1 MQLIVRKRGYWLPPL
16 VALAMV
22 ALLALIVGIMN
33 VSAVHN
39 EAILE
44 LDVAAGPIVVPGPT
58 PDCDTSLSAPPVLC
72 SAADLDNDA
81 GGAPLDWENLCG
93 ADGTTGE
100 ITPLGFGAPIDQRS
114 CLPDFHK
121 PDHTYFDSEKD
132 IYDIVSIPNGGIT
145 TQFWE
150 CVEQGNVLP
159 KDEILNGYA
168 ALSTVPS
175 GANTGDRVL
184 YVGGERDSNNG
195 TSFIGAWFL
204 QSDASCSHTGNGNTA
219 FTSTG
224 AHQVGDLLLIADFP
238 SGGKIGEIRLFEWC
252 PATEVGCSPGAS
264 DPLQE
269 IASGIDCSDLPAT
282 ALDDACG
289 VVNSVNT
296 VTPVWKN
303 ECVAKGNDKCN
314 STITTAEETNTM
326 FEIGVNLTNSGFP
339 DPLPCFSTFV
349 LETRSSVQFD
359 ATTKDFVAGS
369 FPTCG
374 KATIIKQTDPDGATG
389 TFTYTSELPCGNFS
403 LTDADA
409 TPVGGEAGVHV
420 CDDLT
425 PATYLVLED
434 DPTTLTPPFDLVNI
448 VCNVDVGLGLGTSF
462 RIGFI
467 DGLGDFDP
475 GATNGFDIATDDTVE
490 LNIGTLGE
498 ITCTYTNRQRGS
510 ILIKKVDEAGNP
522 LAGACFSISPNPKS
536 PAMVGDVCDKT
547 STAAGSNDTDNRAGF
562 LCVEDVLLS
571 GSAYTVHESVVP
583 PGFEGAADQTITVN
597 TVDTCAQRETAGG
610 ALVLT
615 FVNKL
620 GSILINKVV
629 DKAGNPLLGGACF
642 TIAPDGTTGTGTFT
656 GTVCDNNVDNI
667 PGPGTPDLTD
677 SDTTAGEICVN
688 DVPLDDY
695 DITESIVPANFLG
708 DTPKDVTVSNSDDC
722 AALTAIVFKNVPLS
736 KFQIKFFD
744 LTGFTDSAIDCSNAT
759 EVSENGG
766 ADSLTITS
774 ITATNPTVVTTS
786 AAHDLLTGAKVQ
798 ITGSNSIPDVDGT
811 FTVTFVSS
819 TEFSIPVDLS
829 GGTAGTN
836 PAGTVVAF
844 DDTDETFGNGTS
856 GLVPGLYSCT
866 INVDP

>member
-1 MQLIVRKRGYWLPPL
+1 MSNSLAIIARPPARAAVL
-16 VALAMV
+16 LGLALAI
-22 ALLALIVGIMN
+22 ALLALVMSRMDTG
-33 VSAVHN
+33 AVHN
-39 EAILE
+39 EGIIE
-44 LDVAAGPIVVPGPT
+44 LDTAAGPIVVPGPT
-58 PDCDTSLSAPPVLC
+58 DDCVTPLC
-72 SAADLDNDA
+72 SAADLDNDG
-81 GGAPLDWENLCG
+81 GGAPLDWQSLCG
-93 ADGTTGE
+93 AGGGGL
-100 ITPLGFGAPIDQRS
+100 ITPLAFGAPIDQRA
-114 CLPDFHK
+114 CLSDFQK
-121 PDHTYFDSEKD
+121 PDHSYFASEKD
-132 IYDIVSIPNGGIT
+132 IYDIVDVASGGIT

-168 ALSTVPS
+168 ALSTVPA
-175 GANTGDRVL
+175 GPNEDDRVL
-184 YVGGERDSNNG
+184 FVGGERDSNNG

-204 QSDASCSHTGNGNTA
+204 QADASCSHSGNGSSA

-238 SGGKIGEIRLFEWC
+238 SGGKIGKIRLFEWC

-269 IASGIDCSDLPAT
+269 IASGLDCSDLPAA
-282 ALDDACG
+282 ALDDVCG
-289 VVNSVNT
+289 VVNSVNV

-303 ECVAKGNDKCN
+303 ECVAQGNDKCA
-314 STITTAEETNTM
+314 STITTPEETNTM

-374 KATIIKQTDPDGATG
+374 KLTIEKETDPDGAAG
-389 TFTYTSELPCGNFS
+389 TFSYTNDAGADCDPSFS
-403 LTDADA
+403 LEDD
-409 TPVGGEAGVHV
+409 GSQV

-425 PATYLVLED
+425 PAVYLVTED
-434 DPTTLTPPFDLVNI
+434 DPTALTPPFDLVNI
-448 VCNVDVGLGLGTSF
+448 VCTVDAGSGSGTSY

-467 DGLGDFDP
+467 DGGGIFDP
-475 GATNGFDIATDDTVE
+475 GATSEFDDGDDTVE
-490 LNIGTLGE
+490 ATIGTLGE

-510 ILIKKVDEAGNP
+510 ILVRKETESGALLP
-522 LAGACFSISPNPKS
+522 GACFTFDPDPFTGAVT
-536 PAMVGDVCDKT
+536 PLEVCDDGLDT
-547 STAAGSNDTDNRAGF
+547 NDQADADDG
-562 LCVEDVLLS
+562 LVCIDDVLFLGDDTVADS
-571 GSAYTVHESVVP
+571 GYDITETVVP
-583 PGFEGAADQTITVN
+583 DGFEGDPDTENVVVDSPSTCADKLAADPIVP
-597 TVDTCAQRETAGG
+597 DA
-610 ALVLT
+610 T

-642 TIAPDGTTGTGTFT
+642 TIAPDGITGAGTFT

-677 SDTTAGEICVN
+677 GDATAGEICVD

-695 DITESIVPANFLG
+695 DITESVVPANFLG

-722 AALTAIVFKNVPLS
+722 AVLTAIVFKNVPLS
-736 KFQIKFFD
+736 KFQIKFLD
-744 LTGFTDSAIDCSNAT
+744 LTGFTDAAIDCSNAT

-766 ADSLTITS
+766 ADALTITGN
-774 ITATNPTVVTTS
+774 TAANPTVVTTS
-786 AAHDLLTGAKVQ
+786 AAHGLVTGAKVQ
-798 ITGSNSIPDVDGT
+798 ITGSNSIPTINGT
-811 FTVTFVSS
+811 FTVTVIDA
-819 TEFSIPVDLS
+819 TRFSIPVNVT
-829 GGTAGTN
+829 TAGN
-836 PAGTVVAF
+836 SGTLVAF
-844 DDTDETFGNGTS
+844 DDTDETFGNGTTT
-856 GLVPGLYSCT
+856 LVPGLYSCT

>member
-1 MQLIVRKRGYWLPPL
+1 MQLIVQKKGYRLLPIL
-16 VALAMV
+16 ALAV
-22 ALLALIVGIMN
+22 AMAVLVFIARDTQ
-33 VSAVHN
+33 AVHA

-44 LDVAAGPIVVPGPT
+44 LDTAAGPIIVPGPT
-58 PDCDTSLSAPPVLC
+58 DDCTTSLSAPPVLC
-72 SAADLDNDA
+72 SAADLDNDG
-81 GGAPLDWENLCG
+81 GGAPLDWESLCEAG
-93 ADGTTGE
+93 AGGL
-100 ITPLGFGAPIDQRS
+100 ITPKAFGAPIDQRS
-114 CLPDFHK
+114 CLSDFQR

-132 IYDIVSIPNGGIT
+132 IYDIVDVASGGIT

-150 CVEQGNVLP
+150 CVEQSTVLP
-159 KDEILNGYA
+159 KNEILNGYA
-168 ALSTVPS
+168 ALATVPA
-175 GANTGDRVL
+175 GTNAGDRVL

-204 QSDASCSHTGNGNTA
+204 QADASCSHTGNGNTA
-219 FTSTG
+219 FTSTS

-238 SGGKIGEIRLFEWC
+238 SGGKIGEIKLFEWC
-252 PATEVGCSPGAS
+252 PATEAGCSPGAS

-269 IASGIDCSDLPAT
+269 IASGLDCSDLPAA
-282 ALDDACG
+282 ALDDVCG
-289 VVNSVNT
+289 VVNSVNV

-303 ECVAKGNDKCN
+303 ECVAVGSNKCA
-314 STITTAEETNTM
+314 STITTPEETNTV

-339 DPLPCFSTFV
+339 GALPCFSTFV

-374 KATIIKQTDPDGATG
+374 KLTIEKETDPDGAAG
-389 TFTYTSELPCGNFS
+389 TFSYTN
-403 LTDADA
+403 DAGADCD
-409 TPVGGEAGVHV
+409 PSFDLEDDGSQV

-425 PATYLVLED
+425 PAVYLVTED
-434 DPTTLTPPFDLVNI
+434 DPTALTPPFDLVNI
-448 VCNVDVGLGLGTSF
+448 VCTVDVGSGSGTSY
-462 RIGFI
+462 RIGKI
-467 DGLGDFDP
+467 DGGGVFDP
-475 GATNGFDIATDDTVE
+475 GSTDEFDAGEDEDTVE
-490 LNIGTLGE
+490 ITIGTLGE
-498 ITCTYTNRQRGS
+498 VTCTYTNRQRGS
-510 ILIKKVDEAGNP
+510 ILVRKETESGALLP
-522 LAGACFSISPNPKS
+522 GACFTFDPD
-536 PAMVGDVCDKT
+536 PADGTGAAVEICDGDAADQAVGDDGLVCID
-547 STAAGSNDTDNRAGF
+547 GVVFLGDDTVAD
-562 LCVEDVLLS
+562 S
-571 GSAYTVHESVVP
+571 GYDITETVVP
-583 PGFEGAADQTITVN
+583 DGFEGDPDTENVVVDSTSNCADRLAATTPVPD
-597 TVDTCAQRETAGG
+597 A
-610 ALVLT
+610 T

-667 PGPGTPDLTD
+667 PGLGAPDLTD
-677 SDTTAGEICVN
+677 NDATAGEICVD

-744 LTGFTDSAIDCSNAT
+744 LTGFTDAAIDCSNAT

-766 ADSLTITS
+766 ADTLTITGN
-774 ITATNPTVVTTS
+774 TAANPTVVTTS
-786 AAHDLLTGAKVQ
+786 AAHDLVTGAKVQ
-798 ITGSNSIPDVDGT
+798 ITGSNSSPLINGT
-811 FTVTFVSS
+811 FTVTFVSP
-819 TEFSIPVDLS
+819 TAFSIPVNLS

-844 DDTDETFGNGTS
+844 DDTDETFGNGTTT
-856 GLVPGLYSCT
+856 LVPGLYSCT

>member
-1 MQLIVRKRGYWLPPL
+1 MQLIVQKKGYRILP
-16 VALAMV
+16 
-22 ALLALIVGIMN
+22 LLALAVAMAVLVFIARDTQ
-33 VSAVHN
+33 AVHA

-44 LDVAAGPIVVPGPT
+44 LDTATGPIVVPGPT
-58 PDCDTSLSAPPVLC
+58 KDCDSSLAAPPVLC
-72 SAADLDNDA
+72 SAADLDADA
-81 GGAPLDWENLCG
+81 GGAPLDWESLCEAG
-93 ADGTTGE
+93 GGGL
-100 ITPLGFGAPIDQRS
+100 ITPKAFGAPIDQRA
-114 CLPDFHK
+114 CLSDFQK

-132 IYDIVSIPNGGIT
+132 IYDIVDIASGGIT

-168 ALSTVPS
+168 ALATVPA
-175 GANTGDRVL
+175 GTNAGDRVL

-204 QSDASCSHTGNGNTA
+204 QADASCSHTGNGNTA

-252 PATEVGCSPGAS
+252 PATEAGCSPGAS
-264 DPLQE
+264 DPLKE
-269 IASGIDCSDLPAT
+269 IASGLDCSDLPAA
-282 ALDDACG
+282 ALDDVCG

-303 ECVAKGNDKCN
+303 ECVAAGSNKCA

-374 KATIIKQTDPDGATG
+374 KLTIEKETDPDGAAG
-389 TFTYTSELPCGNFS
+389 TFSYTN
-403 LTDADA
+403 DAGDDCA
-409 TPVGGEAGVHV
+409 PSFDLEDDGSQV

-425 PATYLVLED
+425 PTVYLVTED
-434 DPTTLTPPFDLVNI
+434 DPTALTPPFDLVNI
-448 VCNVDVGLGLGTSF
+448 VCTVDVGSGSGTSY

-467 DGLGDFDP
+467 DGFGDFDP
-475 GATNGFDIATDDTVE
+475 GATDEFDDGDDTVE
-490 LNIGTLGE
+490 ATIGTLGE

-510 ILIKKVDEAGNP
+510 ILVRKETESGALLP
-522 LAGACFSISPNPKS
+522 GACFTFDPDPFTGAVT
-536 PAMVGDVCDKT
+536 PLEVCDDGLDT
-547 STAAGSNDTDNRAGF
+547 NDQADADDGLVCIDGVLF
-562 LCVEDVLLS
+562 LGDDTVADS
-571 GSAYTVHESVVP
+571 GYDITETVVP
-583 PGFEGAADQTITVN
+583 DGFEGDPDTENVV
-597 TVDTCAQRETAGG
+597 VDSPSTCADKLG
-610 ALVLT
+610 ADPIVPDAT

-677 SDTTAGEICVN
+677 DDATAGEICVD

-695 DITESIVPANFLG
+695 DITESVVPANFLG

-744 LTGFTDSAIDCSNAT
+744 LTGFTDAAIDCSNAT

-766 ADSLTITS
+766 GDTLTITGN
-774 ITATNPTVVTTS
+774 TAANPTVVTTS
-786 AAHDLLTGAKVQ
+786 AAHDLVTGAKVQ
-798 ITGSNSIPDVDGT
+798 ITGSNSIPAINGT
-811 FTVTFVSS
+811 FTVTVLNA
-819 TEFSIPVDLS
+819 TTFSIPVDLS
-829 GGTAGTN
+829 GGTAGN
-836 PAGTVVAF
+836 AGTVVAF
-844 DDTDETFGNGTS
+844 DDTDETFGNGTT
-856 GLVPGLYSCT
+856 GLAPGLYSCT